1 MMRRL
6 PSYRTALIGLF
17 LFAALVRVIFVA
29 TLQPGFYF
37 WDSVKYD
44 RAAVNLIN
52 QGNFGP
58 EYDRSPAYP
67 LFLAAIYVTLG
78 KSILAVRLVEA
89 LLGALIAVLIAVIG
103 KKTLGAASGL
113 AAGLIWSLYPL
124 AVLLA
129 GLVYPE
135 TLITVLLAGAVALLL
150 SAVGDRSLGR
160 PVLVLIAGLLL
171 MLAMLAKPVVA
182 ATFLGI
188 CAWLLL
194 VRGRRSLRP
203 IGLLV
208 AGFCLPL
215 ALWAG
220 ISTYYFGKVII
231 SDPRT
236 LSFIDKVGS
245 TNMEEVRKGR
255 IRRAME
261 DPAGFV
267 LHFASEFA
275 HFWQIYP
282 ERVVMSD
289 QSLRD
294 KFHQRDSRVVRK
306 TVFSSRNSLT
316 DWAAML
322 SIGPVFLLA
331 IAGTVFLVRNR
342 QWSELS
348 LLFFI
353 ILSFAFAYSFFFT
366 QLRYRIPVEPYIILL
381 AGHGLIMVG
390 ARLLRARGE
399 DEIALQSSARSA
411 GARFVS
417 PGAE

>member
-1 MMRRL
+1 M
-6 PSYRTALIGLF
+6 
-17 LFAALVRVIFVA
+17 
-29 TLQPGFYF
+29 
-37 WDSVKYD
+37 
-44 RAAVNLIN
+44 
-52 QGNFGP
+52 
-58 EYDRSPAYP
+58 
-67 LFLAAIYVTLG
+67 
-78 KSILAVRLVEA
+78 
-89 LLGALIAVLIAVIG
+89 
-103 KKTLGAASGL
+103 
-113 AAGLIWSLYPL
+113 
-124 AVLLA
+124 
-129 GLVYPE
+129 
-135 TLITVLLAGAVALLL
+135 
-150 SAVGDRSLGR
+150 
-160 PVLVLIAGLLL
+160 
-171 MLAMLAKPVVA
+171 
-182 ATFLGI
+182 GI

-194 VRGRRSLRP
+194 FRGRRSLRS

-220 ISTYYFGKVII
+220 ISTYYFGKVIV

-236 LSFIDKVGS
+236 ITFIDKAGS
-245 TNMEEVRKGR
+245 TTMEEVRKGR
-255 IRRAME
+255 IRRAMD

-306 TVFSSRNSLT
+306 TVFGRNSLT

-331 IAGTVFLVRNR
+331 IAGTAFLVRNK

-348 LLFFI
+348 LLLLI
-353 ILSFAFAYSFFFT
+353 ILSFAFAYSLFFT

-381 AGHGLIMVG
+381 AGHGLVMVG
-390 ARLLRARGE
+390 SRVLRERL
-399 DEIALQSSARSA
+399 
-411 GARFVS
+411 
-417 PGAE
+417 

>member
-44 RAAVNLIN
+44 RAAVHLIN
-52 QGNFGP
+52 DGSFGP
-58 EYDRSPAYP
+58 DYDRSPAYP

-78 KSILAVRLVEA
+78 KSILTVRLVES
-89 LLGALIAVLIAVIG
+89 LLGALIAVLIAMIG
-103 KKTLGAASGL
+103 KKTLGLASGL
-113 AAGLIWSLYPL
+113 AAGLIWALYPL
-124 AVLLA
+124 AVFLA

-150 SAVGDRSLGR
+150 SALGERSPGR
-160 PVLVLIAGLLL
+160 PVLMLMAGLLL
-171 MLAMLAKPVVA
+171 MLATMAKPVVA
-182 ATFLGI
+182 ATLLGI
-188 CAWLLL
+188 CAWLVLS
-194 VRGRRSLRP
+194 RGRRSFRP
-203 IGLLV
+203 VGLLI

-220 ISTYYFGKVII
+220 ISSYCFGKVIV

-236 LSFIDKVGS
+236 ISFIDKAGS

-267 LHFASEFA
+267 LNFASEFA

-289 QSLRD
+289 QALRD

-306 TVFSSRNSLT
+306 TVFSSSNSLT
-316 DWAAML
+316 DWASML

-331 IAGTVFLVRNR
+331 LAGMVFLVRNR

-348 LLFFI
+348 LFLFL

-381 AGHGLIMVG
+381 AGHGLVMVG
-390 ARLLRARGE
+390 SRV
-399 DEIALQSSARSA
+399 LQRSSRITQPRTQRTWS
-411 GARFVS
+411 RVTE
-417 PGAE
+417 PRT